1 MYSFELHTTD
11 PNALLDDLKPLAAM
25 IGSARIVGMGEATHG
40 SKEFT
45 LIRHRIL
52 RFLVAEMD
60 FKGLIL
66 ETPEQPAKAIDTYIK
81 TGKGNPQKLLS
92 DLEYWVHNTQEMLNV
107 IEWMRE
113 YNHLHSSN
121 QISFYGCD
129 IPADDE
135 RRDQFGARD
144 KAMAENCLKTL
155 EELGDGTRVALW
167 SHNFHI
173 YGSGDDIDTQ
183 GGFLKEKLGD
193 DYYALIASFNEGSF
207 NAFLWDEKTE
217 RTKGFQTFKL
227 DPCHEG
233 TYEHM
238 FTGAKQPLAIFDI
251 QKMKSQ
257 AAPQVDQSKG
267 YTAREIGSVFTPGN
281 PETFEHKEDVF
292 NRCEGVMWINT
303 VTAATSLWQ

>member
-1 MYSFELHTTD
+1 
-11 PNALLDDLKPLAAM
+11 M

-52 RFLVAEMD
+52 KFLVENMD

-66 ETPEQPAKAIDTYIK
+66 EAPEQPAKAIDTYIK
-81 TGKGNPQKLLS
+81 TGKGNTGKLLS
-92 DLEYWVHNTQEMLNV
+92 DLEYWVHNTQEMLDV

-113 YNHLHSSN
+113 HNNLHPENH
-121 QISFYGCD
+121 ISFYGCD

-144 KAMAENCLKTL
+144 KAMADNCLKTL
-155 EELGDGTRVALW
+155 EELGEGAKLALW

-173 YGSGDDIDTQ
+173 YDSSDDIDTQ
-183 GGFLKEKLGD
+183 GGFLKEKLGN
-193 DYYALIASFNEGSF
+193 DYYALIASFNKGSF

-227 DPCHEG
+227 DAAHEA

-238 FTGAKQPLAIFDI
+238 FAETKWPLAIFDI
-251 QKMKSQ
+251 QKMKSE
-257 AAPQVDQSKG
+257 AMPQVDQSKE
-267 YTAREIGSVFTPGN
+267 YTAREIGSVFTPDN
-281 PETFEHKEDVF
+281 PGTFEHQEDIF
-292 NRCEGVMWINT
+292 NRCEAVMWINT
-303 VTAATSLWQ
+303 VNAATSLWQ